1 MAKLKWVRQVSSV
14 RTILVTGGSSGIGRA
29 TAIRFARDGDTVVIA
44 DINESGGK
52 AVIEEIESD
61 GGKAIF
67 GKVDVADDESVKDLV
82 DFVERESGAPGVLVN
97 CAGLLQNPSRLVDL
111 DMAEHDRIWAVNYRG
126 TYLCCRAFAPSIIKA
141 GGGSIINISSASAVR
156 VFPLLAY
163 SPAKAA
169 IDQLTAILAADLGP
183 DGVRVNAVLPG
194 YVRSE
199 QMQSRIDAGLRDA
212 SKMKAQSALDRM
224 VEPGEIADAIHF
236 LCSDAARAIT
246 GTVLPIDA
254 GYLASSSYQLH
265 AGWTSED

>member
-1 MAKLKWVRQVSSV
+1 VAKLEWVRRVSSV

-44 DINESGGK
+44 DLNESGGK

-67 GKVDVADDESVKDLV
+67 GKVDVADDESVEDLI
-82 DFVERESGAPGVLVN
+82 DFVERESGAPAVLVN

-111 DMAEHDRIWAVNYRG
+111 DMAEHDRI
-126 TYLCCRAFAPSIIKA
+126 F
-141 GGGSIINISSASAVR
+141 
-156 VFPLLAY
+156 LAY

-199 QMQSRIDAGLRDA
+199 QMQLRIDAGLRDA
-212 SKMKAQSALDRM
+212 SKMKAQSALGRM
-224 VEPGEIADAIHF
+224 VEPGEIADGIHF

-246 GTVLPIDA
+246 GTVMPIDA